1 MGKPGAA
8 SQLHRVLGTWDLVLL
23 NIAATVVL
31 RWLSTAAQ
39 IGPSSLVLWTMG
51 LLLFFIPLA
60 FAVLDLSARVPGEGG
75 LYLWAKAG
83 FGDVHGFVAGWS
95 YWVVNVV
102 YFPSVLLFSAGVF
115 LRVGGE
121 RWLAHSSSVAYNS
134 VYCLTI
140 LWVATGLN
148 ILGLK
153 RAKWLQNIGGMATWT
168 VATLVIGAG
177 AIAWYRFGPATPFT
191 AVSLM
196 PDFGA
201 RSTYA
206 TFAII
211 AGALQGLELGPI
223 MGGEIRDPARQLRR
237 AALIAGVIITIIYM
251 AGTASLLVALPTA
264 TIDLIAGIPQ
274 ALAAI
279 GERIGL
285 PFFGALTAG
294 LLALASVGTF
304 GAFLAGTARLPFV
317 LGVDRYLPK
326 AFARL
331 HPRHGS
337 PYVALLTQSFFATL
351 VLAASMSGATVH
363 QAFVVL
369 VDMTIILSLL
379 PLLYIFAAFPLLRHR
394 AGGSDP
400 AAAPSRL
407 GNLRCWLAGAVGFAT
422 TLLGIIFSM
431 VPPANDPNPRL
442 FLLKVAGGCLLLLG
456 IGLAFYWRGRSTV
469 NGASDA

>member
-1 MGKPGAA
+1 MSKPEAA
-8 SQLHRVLGTWDLVLL
+8 SQLHRVLGTGDLVLL
-23 NIAATVVL
+23 NIAAIVSL

-39 IGPSSLVLWTMG
+39 IGPSSLVLWAMG
-51 LLLFFIPLA
+51 LVFFFIPLA

-102 YFPSVLLFSAGVF
+102 FFPSALLFSAGVF

-121 RWLAHSSSVAYNS
+121 RWLPYSTSVGYNS
-134 VYCLTI
+134 VYCLTV
-140 LWVATGLN
+140 LWAATALN

-153 RAKWLQNIGGMATWT
+153 RGKWLPNLGGMAAWT

-177 AIAWYRFGPATPFT
+177 AVAWYRFGPATPFT
-191 AVSLM
+191 AASLM

-206 TFAII
+206 AFAIV

-237 AALIAGVIITIIYM
+237 AAVIAGVIVTIIYM

-264 TIDLIAGIPQ
+264 TIDVIAGIPQ

-285 PFFGALTAG
+285 PFFGPLTAG
-294 LLALASVGTF
+294 FLALASVGSF

-317 LGVDRYLPK
+317 VGVDRYLPK
-326 AFARL
+326 ALARL

-337 PYVALLTQSFFATL
+337 PYVALLTQSSAATL
-351 VLAASMSGATVH
+351 VFAAAMSGATVRD
-363 QAFVVL
+363 AFVVL

-379 PLLYIFAAFPLLRHR
+379 PLLYIFAAYPVLRER
-394 AGGSDP
+394 AARSDP
-400 AAAPSRL
+400 SASSSRL
-407 GNLRCWLAGAVGFAT
+407 GKLGCRVAGAVGFAT
-422 TLLGIIFSM
+422 TLMGITFSM
-431 VPPANDPNPRL
+431 VPPASDPNPRM
-442 FLLKVAGGCLLLLG
+442 FLVKVAGGCVFLIG
-456 IGLAFYWRGRSTV
+456 IGLTLYWRGQRTGNWV
-469 NGASDA
+469 KDR

>member
-1 MGKPGAA
+1 MSTPGPAG
-8 SQLHRVLGTWDLVLL
+8 QLHRVLGTWDLVLL
-23 NIAATVVL
+23 NIAAIVSL

-39 IGPSSLVLWTMG
+39 IGPSSLVLWAMG
-51 LLLFFIPLA
+51 LLFFFIPLA
-60 FAVLDLSARVPGEGG
+60 FAVLELSARVPGEGG

-95 YWVVNVV
+95 FWVVNVV

-121 RWLAHSSSVAYNS
+121 RWLAHSTSVAYNS
-134 VYCLTI
+134 AYGLTV
-140 LWVATGLN
+140 LWAATGLN

-153 RAKWLQNIGGMATWT
+153 RAKWLQNLGGMAAWT

-177 AIAWYRFGPATPFT
+177 VVAWYRFGAATPFT
-191 AVSLM
+191 AVSVM
-196 PDFGA
+196 PDFGS

-206 TFAII
+206 AFAII

-237 AALIAGVIITIIYM
+237 AALIAGVIVTIIYM

-264 TIDLIAGIPQ
+264 TIDVIAGIPQ

-285 PFFGALTAG
+285 PFFGGLTAG
-294 LLALASVGTF
+294 LLALASVGSF
-304 GAFLAGTARLPFV
+304 AAFLAGTARLPLV
-317 LGVDRYLPK
+317 VGVDRYLPK
-326 AFARL
+326 ALARL

-337 PYVALLTQSFFATL
+337 PYVALITQSSFATL
-351 VLAASMSGATVH
+351 VFAGAMSGATVH
-363 QAFVVL
+363 EAFIVL

-379 PLLYIFAAFPLLRHR
+379 PLLYIFAALPVLRYR
-394 AGGSDP
+394 AARANPGASLSP
-400 AAAPSRL
+400 L
-407 GNLRCWLAGAVGFAT
+407 GNLGYWLTGAVGFAT

-431 VPPANDPNPRL
+431 VPPANDPNPRI
-442 FLLKVAGGCLLLLG
+442 FLLKVVGGSALLIG
-456 IGLAFYWRGRSTV
+456 IGLTFYWRGKGNATHR
-469 NGASDA
+469 AKR

>member
-1 MGKPGAA
+1 MSKPEAA
-8 SQLHRVLGTWDLVLL
+8 SQLRRVLGTWDLVLL
-23 NIAATVVL
+23 NVAAIVVL

-51 LLLFFIPLA
+51 LVFFFIPLA

-75 LYLWAKAG
+75 LYLWAKIG

-121 RWLAHSSSVAYNS
+121 RWLPYSGSFWYNS
-134 VYCLTI
+134 VYCLTV
-140 LWVATGLN
+140 LWAATGLN

-153 RAKWLQNIGGMATWT
+153 RGKWLPILGGIATWT
-168 VATLVIGAG
+168 VAILVIGAG
-177 AIAWYRFGPATPFT
+177 AVAWYRFGSATPFT
-191 AVSLM
+191 VVSVV

-211 AGALQGLELGPI
+211 AVGLAGLELSPI

-237 AALIAGVIITIIYM
+237 AALISGVIVTFIYM

-274 ALAAI
+274 APAAI

-285 PFFGALTAG
+285 PWFGALTAG
-294 LLALASVGTF
+294 LLALAGIGTF

-317 LGVDRYLPK
+317 VGLDRYLPK
-326 AFARL
+326 ALARL

-337 PYVALLTQSFFATL
+337 PYVALLVQSSAATL
-351 VLAASMSGATVH
+351 VFAAAMSGATVH

-369 VDMTIILSLL
+369 VDMTAILSLL
-379 PLLYIFAAFPLLRHR
+379 PLLYIFAAYPVLRQR
-394 AGGSDP
+394 AARLDP
-400 AAAPSRL
+400 SAFSSPIRTL
-407 GNLRCWLAGAVGFAT
+407 GCWLTGAVGFST
-422 TLLGIIFSM
+422 TLLGIVFSM
-431 VPPANDPNPRL
+431 VPPANDPDPRL
-442 FLLKVAGGCLLLLG
+442 FVLKVVGGCALLIG
-456 IGLAFYWRGRSTV
+456 IGLTLYWRGRRNVTGV
-469 NGASDA
+469 GDR